1 MEPKSRRIS
10 NVTSG
15 VAAVAAFFTQ
25 PVPMLDELIVAPIH
39 YALIL
44 RMATARRFN
53 PLRLPWKN
61 LHRIIWYGAAARL
74 VSHLGLG
81 LIPFLGA
88 FANSITA
95 IALTEYLA
103 RYLDEAIANPD
114 KPAPEIS
121 MQGLKDL
128 FTRAVAMATEDK
140 RAQKAPEGGGAA
152 AAAPASAPPAAEAKP
167 PSATNGSA
175 PAGAPEATPAPAA
188 TRTQ

>member
-25 PVPMLDELIVAPIH
+25 PVPLLDELIVAPIH

-44 RMATARRFN
+44 RMASSRRFN
-53 PLRLPWKN
+53 PLRLPWRN
-61 LHRIIWYGAAARL
+61 LNRIIWYGAAARL

-81 LIPFLGA
+81 LIPVLGA
-88 FANSITA
+88 FANSLTA

-114 KPAPEIS
+114 QQAPEIT

-128 FTRAVAMATEDK
+128 FARAVARATEDK
-140 RAQKAPEGGGAA
+140 RAKPAA
-152 AAAPASAPPAAEAKP
+152 ADAKPAAEAKP
-167 PSATNGSA
+167 AADSKPGNGAAPSSE
-175 PAGAPEATPAPAA
+175 PPPAPAA
-188 TRTQ
+188 SRAQ